1 MTMLSTLAVE
11 KSSFIIEAVF
21 ADEDDVSVT
30 PKTLKW
36 TLLDCADGS
45 VVNSKEQVVVSS
57 PTATTDILLQG
68 NDLALLHS
76 ETRET
81 RELILEGTYDGS
93 LGIDIPIKENVMFSI
108 IGIGYIT

>member
-21 ADEDDVSVT
+21 VDEADVSVV

-36 TLLDCADGS
+36 TLIDCADGS
-45 VVNSKEQVVVSS
+45 VVNEREQVVVSS
-57 PTATTDILLQG
+57 PAATTDILLQG

-76 ETRET
+76 EARES
-81 RELILEGTYDGS
+81 RELILEGTYDGT
-93 LGIDIPIKENVMFSI
+93 LGADIPIKEGVLFSI